1 MTWSARLSAEFFQAS
16 NGLRLVPGGY
26 PHPDDQPLV
35 MGDETGRLLVE
46 APRRLSETEAALYLG
61 VAKRTLQDWRCRKIG
76 PAYSKL
82 GAGMR
87 ARIVYDVADLDAFLA
102 AGRVEPKAA

>member
-1 MTWSARLSAEFFQAS
+1 MNTVNPIA
-16 NGLRLVPGGY
+16 
-26 PHPDDQPLV
+26 
-35 MGDETGRLLVE
+35 
-46 APRRLSETEAALYLG
+46 RRLCEAEAALYLG
-61 VAKRTLQDWRCRKIG
+61 VAKRTLQDWRLRRVG

-82 GAGMR
+82 GSVAR